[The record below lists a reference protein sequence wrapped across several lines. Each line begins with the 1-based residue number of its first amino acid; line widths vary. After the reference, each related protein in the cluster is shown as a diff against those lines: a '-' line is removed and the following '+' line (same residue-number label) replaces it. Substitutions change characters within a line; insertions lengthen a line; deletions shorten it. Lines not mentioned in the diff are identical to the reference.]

1 MKILFVASES
11 SPYCTSGGLGGVV
24 GTLPRALSRAG
35 HEVKVCIPLY
45 RQIDRARHGIE
56 SKGAHCVHMGK
67 GEIWCGR
74 AACDHGDGVEA
85 WFVEHGEMFG
95 RGGMYDEG
103 GNAYPDNLGRFAYL
117 SKAALQFCKDTDWIP
132 DVVHAHD
139 WPTAA
144 AVVFRKTW
152 DAWYSPL
159 EKTATVLTIH
169 NIGYQGTGEKGV
181 LDFMGIGPEHF
192 TPNKFE
198 DYGRV
203 NFLKAGIHFA
213 DAITTVS
220 PTHAQEIRTPDGGKG
235 LAMYLNDRGGDV
247 FGILNG
253 IDYRDFDSATD
264 KLLPAHFTTDD
275 LSGKAECK
283 RALQE
288 RMGLWQ
294 DPARCLIGLV
304 SRFVSG
310 KGLDLVQGM
319 MERALREMHVQVV
332 FLGSGDPA
340 FHAYL
345 ADLQARF
352 PGQVAN
358 WIGYDEGLAH
368 QIYAGSDLYL
378 MPSGYEPCGLS
389 QLYAMRYGSL
399 PVVRR
404 TGGLADTVWNYQEWD
419 GGGTGFV
426 FDEYRAESLYYTLGW
441 AVSTYFDRRG
451 HFVEMQKRAMAPTFS
466 WERTV
471 PEYERVYEHALS
483 RVRG

>member
-1 MKILFVASES
+1 
-11 SPYCTSGGLGGVV
+11 
-24 GTLPRALSRAG
+24 
-35 HEVKVCIPLY
+35 
-45 RQIDRARHGIE
+45 
-56 SKGAHCVHMGK
+56 
-67 GEIWCGR
+67 
-74 AACDHGDGVEA
+74 
-85 WFVEHGEMFG
+85 
-95 RGGMYDEG
+95 
-103 GNAYPDNLGRFAYL
+103 
-117 SKAALQFCKDTDWIP
+117 
-132 DVVHAHD
+132 
-139 WPTAA
+139 
-144 AVVFRKTW
+144 
-152 DAWYSPL
+152 
-159 EKTATVLTIH
+159 
-169 NIGYQGTGEKGV
+169 
-181 LDFMGIGPEHF
+181 
-192 TPNKFE
+192 
-198 DYGRV
+198 
-203 NFLKAGIHFA
+203 
-213 DAITTVS
+213 
-220 PTHAQEIRTPDGGKG
+220 
-235 LAMYLNDRGGDV
+235 MYLNDRGGDL

-253 IDYRDFDSATD
+253 IDYRDFDSTTD
-264 KLLPAHFTTDD
+264 KFLPAHFSAED

-294 DPARCLIGLV
+294 DPSRCMIGLV

-319 MERALREMHVQVV
+319 MERALTEMHVQAV

-340 FHAYL
+340 FHQYL

-352 PGQVAN
+352 PGRVAN

-419 GGGTGFV
+419 GGGDGFV
-426 FDEYRAESLYYTLGW
+426 FEEYRAESLYYTLGW
-441 AVSTYFDRRG
+441 AVSTFFDRKH
-451 HFVEMQKRAMAPTFS
+451 HFAAMQRRAMQPTFS

-471 PEYERVYEHALS
+471 PEYEKVYEHALK